1 MSGLRVFYTSVFLF
15 IIFII
20 QELAIGRINFPLN
33 GFSLY
38 LAALM
43 IVLSLED
50 RTGSLVFGFIG
61 GMIMDLS
68 TSADTPF
75 GQWALVMTV
84 IGYLFSVNRETIGD
98 FTQSPFT
105 FVVFVSAA
113 VSLSLSVFLLIGLM
127 LGQNN
132 GGVYHNVILIFANA
146 IWSLILTPIFLPL
159 VIKVRKLTLTN
170 RDRI

>member
-15 IIFII
+15 VIFII
-20 QELAIGRINFPLN
+20 QEIVIARINFPFS

-75 GQWALVMTV
+75 GQWALVMTF
-84 IGYLFSVNRETIGD
+84 IGYLFSLNRETIGD

-105 FVVFVSAA
+105 FVLFVSAA
-113 VSLSLSVFLLIGLM
+113 VSLSLLVFLIIGIM

-132 GGVYHNVILIFANA
+132 GGFYHNLTLIFANA
-146 IWSLILTPIFLPL
+146 IWSLLLTPIFLPV

-170 RDRI
+170 RERI

>member
-159 VIKVRKLTLTN
+159 VIRVRKLTLTN

>member
-1 MSGLRVFYTSVFLF
+1 MSGLRVFYTSLFLF
-15 IIFII
+15 ALFVI
-20 QELAIGRINFPLN
+20 QELVIARINFPFD

-68 TSADTPF
+68 TPADTPF
-75 GQWALVMTV
+75 GQWALVMTF
-84 IGYLFSVNRETIGD
+84 IGYLFSLNRETIGD

-105 FVVFVSAA
+105 FVLFVSAA
-113 VSLSLSVFLLIGLM
+113 VSLSLLVFLIIGIM

-132 GGVYHNVILIFANA
+132 GGFYHNLTLIFANA
-146 IWSLILTPIFLPL
+146 IWSLLLTPIFLPV

-170 RDRI
+170 RERI

>member
-20 QELAIGRINFPLN
+20 QELAISRINFPLN

-38 LAALM
+38 LAALT

-105 FVVFVSAA
+105 FVVFISAA

-132 GGVYHNVILIFANA
+132 GGVYHNVILILANA

>member
-132 GGVYHNVILIFANA
+132 GGTYHNIILILANA
-146 IWSLILTPIFLPL
+146 IWSLILTPVFLPL

>member
-1 MSGLRVFYTSVFLF
+1 MSGLRVFYTSLFLF
-15 IIFII
+15 ALFVI
-20 QELAIGRINFPLN
+20 QELVIARINFPFD

-61 GMIMDLS
+61 GMFMDLS

-75 GQWALVMTV
+75 GQWALVLTI
-84 IGYLFSVNRETIGD
+84 IGYLFSVNRETVGD

-105 FVVFVSAA
+105 FVAFVSTA
-113 VSLSLSVFLLIGLM
+113 VSLSLLVFLIIGIM

-132 GGVYHNVILIFANA
+132 GDFYHNLTLIFANA
-146 IWSLILTPIFLPL
+146 IWSLLLTPIFLPV

-170 RDRI
+170 RERI

>member
-113 VSLSLSVFLLIGLM
+113 VSLSLLVFLLIGLM
-127 LGQNN
+127 IGQNN

>member
-105 FVVFVSAA
+105 FVVFISAA

-132 GGVYHNVILIFANA
+132 GGVYHNVILILANA

-159 VIKVRKLTLTN
+159 VIKVRKLSLTN

>member
-43 IVLSLED
+43 IVLSLEN

-98 FTQSPFT
+98 FTKSPFT

-132 GGVYHNVILIFANA
+132 GGVYHNVILILANA